1 MAAIATYVFLPY
13 IDFMPSRSD
22 RFDFRLTNTNRRLI
36 ERAAKLV
43 GLPLTA
49 FAVQALVER
58 AEAVVASETQR
69 RLSARDWKR
78 FVQIIESDELP
89 AGLARAV
96 RKSRAG

>member
-1 MAAIATYVFLPY
+1 
-13 IDFMPSRSD
+13 MPSRSD
-22 RFDFRLTNTNRRLI
+22 RFDFRLTASNRRLI

-78 FVQIIESDELP
+78 FVQILESEEVP

>member
-1 MAAIATYVFLPY
+1 
-13 IDFMPSRSD
+13 MPSRTD
-22 RFDFRLTNTNRRLI
+22 RFDFRLTTSNRRLI
-36 ERAAKLV
+36 ERAAKLA

-69 RLSARDWKR
+69 RLSARDWKL
-78 FVQIIESDELP
+78 FMQLVESDEVP

-96 RKSRAG
+96 RKNRAG